1 MAFHLEL
8 EQNEHVRTIKPL
20 VENFLAEEPADIFII
35 TDDGETVETH
45 KMLLSMFSR
54 SLASILSDHHGCVGV
69 PGISVPMKA
78 ETVRNLVRML
88 GEGTI
93 FGEDK
98 AELLGVAKCGKLL
111 GIEFNNL
118 QIGGKRQNNTSDIK
132 REASNE
138 TEKTTPDTK
147 SKVPKA
153 KNKVSIEGHEVFEKG
168 SGVCKVD
175 PMVNSYKDMLA
186 LGIATL
192 RPLAS
197 KHGVRQ
203 CGKKQKAQ
211 VVEELWEHYLE
222 FHCKQTENRGML
234 EPKLELSDT
243 AMDLLEPNL
252 ELSDT
257 DPTKEQV
264 DPNIELDVPTT
275 EQVNPNLEVE
285 VPTIEQVDPN
295 EDPMDTAIE
304 SEDPNEDRHN
314 GTQRANL

>member
-1 MAFHLEL
+1 
-8 EQNEHVRTIKPL
+8 
-20 VENFLAEEPADIFII
+20 
-35 TDDGETVETH
+35 
-45 KMLLSMFSR
+45 MFSR
-54 SLASILSDHHGCVGV
+54 SLASILSDPHGCVGV

-118 QIGGKRQNNTSDIK
+118 QIGGKRQNNTADIK

-138 TEKTTPDTK
+138 TEGTTPDTK

-153 KNKVSIEGHEVFEKG
+153 KNKVSIEGHKVFEKG

-175 PMVNSYKDMLA
+175 PIVNSYKDMLA
-186 LGIATL
+186 LSIATL

-197 KHGVRQ
+197 KLGVRQ

-222 FHCKQTENRGML
+222 FHCKQTEYRGLVQPKLELSDTAMDLL
-234 EPKLELSDT
+234 EPTLELSDT

-252 ELSDT
+252 ELSDA

-264 DPNIELDVPTT
+264 DPN
-275 EQVNPNLEVE
+275 LEVE
-285 VPTIEQVDPN
+285 LPTNEQVDPN
-295 EDPMDTAIE
+295 LDPIDTAIE
-304 SEDPNEDRHN
+304 SEDSNEDRHN
-314 GTQRANL
+314 G

>member
-1 MAFHLEL
+1 
-8 EQNEHVRTIKPL
+8 
-20 VENFLAEEPADIFII
+20 
-35 TDDGETVETH
+35 
-45 KMLLSMFSR
+45 MFSR
-54 SLASILSDHHGCVGV
+54 SLASILSDPHGCVGV
-69 PGISVPMKA
+69 TGISVPMKA

-118 QIGGKRQNNTSDIK
+118 QIGGKRQNNTADIK
-132 REASNE
+132 REAGNE

-153 KNKVSIEGHEVFEKG
+153 KKKVSIEGHQVFEKG

-186 LGIATL
+186 LSIATL

-222 FHCKQTENRGML
+222 FHCKQTEYIRGL
-234 EPKLELSDT
+234 VEPKLEQSDT
-243 AMDLLEPNL
+243 AMDSLEPNL
-252 ELSDT
+252 ELS

-264 DPNIELDVPTT
+264 DPNLELDVR
-275 EQVNPNLEVE
+275 
-285 VPTIEQVDPN
+285 TIEQVDSN

-314 GTQRANL
+314 GTQR